1 VTPVRIAVSGVVRA
15 WDGNQ
20 RTGVNAAYVRA
31 LLVAGGVPLILSP
44 LMGASLAAAALDGCD
59 GLLLSGGEDIEP
71 SWYGADPSPLLD
83 EPSRERDLFEL
94 ALFAVARQRALPIL
108 GICRGIQLINVALG
122 GTLFQDL
129 PSERPGAIEHSPK
142 STRDART
149 HVVRLQ
155 PGSRAALALEA
166 TQVTV
171 NSVHHQAIR
180 ELGKGLV
187 ATGWSN
193 DGLIEAAES
202 EAGAS
207 WILAVQWHPE
217 EMHAD
222 RNAPE
227 HGLFSALIR
236 EASRV
241 DRSSVGGGRKE
252 DAIAH
257 AVEGTA

>member
-1 VTPVRIAVSGVVRA
+1 MSGVVRA
-15 WDGNQ
+15 WEGNQ

-31 LLVAGGVPLILSP
+31 LLLAGGVPLILSP
-44 LMGASLAAAALDGCD
+44 LMGASLAAAGLDGCD
-59 GLLLSGGEDIEP
+59 ALLLTGGEDIEP
-71 SWYGADPSPLLD
+71 YWYGADPSPLLD
-83 EPSRERDLFEL
+83 QPSQERDLFEL
-94 ALFAVARQRALPIL
+94 ALFAIARQRGLPVL

-129 PSERPGAIEHSPK
+129 PSERPGTIDHSPK
-142 STRDART
+142 HARDART

-155 PGSRAALALEA
+155 PESRAALALGA
-166 TQVTV
+166 TEVTV

-187 ATGWSN
+187 ATGWSE

-222 RNAPE
+222 RDAPE
-227 HGLFSALIR
+227 HGLFSALISQ
-236 EASRV
+236 ASRA

-252 DAIAH
+252 DAITH

>member
-1 VTPVRIAVSGVVRA
+1 MSLARIAVSAVVRT
-15 WDGNQ
+15 WDGHQ

-31 LLVAGGVPLILSP
+31 LLLAGGVPLIVSP

-59 GLLLSGGEDIEP
+59 GLILTGGEDIQP

-83 EPSRERDLFEL
+83 QPSQERDLFEL
-94 ALFAVARQRALPIL
+94 ALFAIARQRSLPIL

-142 STRDART
+142 NARDART
-149 HVVRLQ
+149 HRVRLQ
-155 PGSRAALALEA
+155 PGSRAAVSLDT

-171 NSVHHQAIR
+171 NSVHHQGIR
-180 ELGKGLV
+180 DLGNGLI
-187 ATGWSN
+187 ASGWSD

-202 EAGAS
+202 EPGTG
-207 WILAVQWHPE
+207 WVLAVQWHPE

-222 RNAPE
+222 RKAPE
-227 HGLFSALIR
+227 HGLFSALVS
-236 EASRV
+236 EASRS
-241 DRSSVGGGRKE
+241 DRSSVGGRRKE

-257 AVEGTA
+257 AVEGTT

>member
-1 VTPVRIAVSGVVRA
+1 VSLARIAVSGVVRA

-31 LLVAGGVPLILSP
+31 LLLAGGVPLILSP

-59 GLLLSGGEDIEP
+59 GLILTGGEDIEP
-71 SWYGADPSPLLD
+71 SWYGVEPSPLLD
-83 EPSRERDLFEL
+83 EPSQERDLFEL
-94 ALFAVARQRALPIL
+94 ALFAVARQRGLPIL

-129 PSERPGAIEHSPK
+129 PSERPGTIDHSPK
-142 STRDART
+142 HARDART
-149 HVVRLQ
+149 HGVRLQ
-155 PGSRAALALEA
+155 AGSRAAVALDS
-166 TQVTV
+166 TQISV

-187 ATGWSN
+187 ATGWSE

-222 RNAPE
+222 RRAPD
-227 HGLFSALIR
+227 HGLFSALIN
-236 EASRV
+236 EA
-241 DRSSVGGGRKE
+241 DRTDGLSVGGRRKE

-257 AVEGTA
+257 TIEGTA

>member
-1 VTPVRIAVSGVVRA
+1 
-15 WDGNQ
+15 
-20 RTGVNAAYVRA
+20 
-31 LLVAGGVPLILSP
+31 
-44 LMGASLAAAALDGCD
+44 
-59 GLLLSGGEDIEP
+59 
-71 SWYGADPSPLLD
+71 
-83 EPSRERDLFEL
+83 
-94 ALFAVARQRALPIL
+94 
-108 GICRGIQLINVALG
+108 
-122 GTLFQDL
+122 
-129 PSERPGAIEHSPK
+129 
-142 STRDART
+142 
-149 HVVRLQ
+149 VVRLQ

-166 TQVTV
+166 TEVTV
-171 NSVHHQAIR
+171 NSVHHQAVK

-227 HGLFSALIR
+227 HGLFSALIS
-236 EASRV
+236 EAGRV
-241 DRSSVGGGRKE
+241 NGSSVGGGRKE